1 MLLNY
6 NSEKVIDL
14 VKNIENLK
22 NIDKVR
28 LAIYLLEN
36 KDFSVDNFD
45 IEKLIALLKEIL
57 SNLDPNYGKV
67 ITNFAIYKNL
77 MLILAKYMEL
87 PYLDKKKFSIESL
100 FNIYESDFKD
110 DTINKKINEELNI
123 YDYSFSLNIDTK
135 QEK

>member
-87 PYLDKKKFSIESL
+87 PYLDKKKFSIELL

>member
-6 NSEKVIDL
+6 NSEKVIDFD
-14 VKNIENLK
+14 KNIENLK

-87 PYLDKKKFSIESL
+87 PYLDKKKFSIELL

>member
-14 VKNIENLK
+14 VKNVENLK

-87 PYLDKKKFSIESL
+87 PYLDKKKFSIELL
-100 FNIYESDFKD
+100 FNVYESDFKD